1 MAGSSV
7 CIAKAGCTLYKN
19 VQPAFALSTQ
29 KTRQKARSVIYTN
42 TPLKSNL
49 QFLAKLDPL
58 FVWSLDDKEAHTSF
72 PEIKSFNAIAQHQ
85 MLLV

>member
-1 MAGSSV
+1 MTGSSV

-42 TPLKSNL
+42 TPLK
-49 QFLAKLDPL
+49 
-58 FVWSLDDKEAHTSF
+58 
-72 PEIKSFNAIAQHQ
+72 IKFTVSGKTRSA
-85 MLLV
+85 LCLVLG